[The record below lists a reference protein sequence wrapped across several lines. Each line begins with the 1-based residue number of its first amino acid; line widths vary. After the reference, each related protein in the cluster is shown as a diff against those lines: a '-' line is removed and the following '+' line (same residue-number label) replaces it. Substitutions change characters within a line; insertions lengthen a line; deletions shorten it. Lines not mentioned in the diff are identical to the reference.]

1 MRVACLARTFCCLFG
16 GIIVSS
22 VHTSWPHRGT
32 TYRQEA
38 LLEFGTLLM
47 QLPTL
52 EEIVRWGGYV
62 GLFIIIYAETGL
74 LIGFFLP
81 GDSLLVTAGLFAARG
96 ELDIVLLN
104 FLLIIAAITGD
115 ATGYLIGA
123 KAGHA
128 LYNRPQ
134 SRFFRRD
141 HLIKT
146 KEFYEKYGGIT
157 IVLARFMP
165 FARTFAPV
173 VAGIAEMRYPRFA
186 LFNIAGGIGWVISM
200 SLIGY
205 FLGRSIPGIEKHIEW
220 VIAIVIFLS
229 ILPLIVKY
237 LQHRRERTKAAT
249 GGTDAGGAQES

>member
-1 MRVACLARTFCCLFG
+1 MVDPSED
-16 GIIVSS
+16 IVEDLIGLS
-22 VHTSWPHRGT
+22 
-32 TYRQEA
+32 
-38 LLEFGTLLM
+38 L
-47 QLPTL
+47 QLPSL
-52 EEIVRWGGYV
+52 EEIVRWGGYA
-62 GLFIIIYAETGL
+62 GLFLIIFAETGL

-104 FLLIIAAITGD
+104 VLLIVAAISGD

-128 LYNRPQ
+128 LYDRPQ
-134 SRFFRRD
+134 SRLFRRD

-146 KEFYEKYGGIT
+146 KQFYDRYGGIT

-173 VAGIAEMRYPRFA
+173 VAGVAEMKYRRFA
-186 LFNIAGGIGWVISM
+186 LFNITGGVGWITSM
-200 SLIGY
+200 TLTGY
-205 FLGRSIPGIEKHIEW
+205 FLGRSVPGIEKHIEY

-229 ILPLIVKY
+229 ILPLIIKY
-237 LQHRRERTKAAT
+237 IQHKRKKPGPPVDDGKEP
-249 GGTDAGGAQES
+249 GTAQET